1 MRVLHISA
9 GAVYGGVERALVT
22 LAQERSYAPEMH
34 PHFAVCFRGRFSQE
48 LRAAGS
54 PVDYL
59 GEVRASR
66 PFTVIAARR
75 ALRTVLA
82 QEKVDVAVCHLPWA
96 HAMFAPVLQEAR
108 VPTVFWMHG
117 FATGRHW
124 TELWARLTQPALV
137 IANSKATAATAP
149 LLFPKRRVEVVRYA
163 VTMSTE
169 PRAEVP
175 GVILQVSRME
185 PWKGHLLHLEALA
198 LLKDEPGWTC
208 RIVGGSQT
216 GPEAGY
222 FAKLHE
228 RAKTLGIASRVEF
241 LGQRSDV
248 EQQLAEASIF
258 CQPNTGPEPFGIVF
272 IEALAASLPVVTT
285 RMGAA
290 PEILDGSCGILTEP
304 GDAAALASALRSL
317 LKDPLLRARLGAA
330 GPARAA
336 QLCSPER
343 QVPALAALFSE
354 LLGKVKLES
363 RTS

>member
-34 PHFAVCFRGRFSQE
+34 PHFAVCFRGRLSQE
-48 LRAAGS
+48 LRTAGS

-66 PFTVIAARR
+66 PFTVLAARR

-82 QEKVDVAVCHLPWA
+82 QEKIDVAVTHLPWA
-96 HAMFAPVLQEAR
+96 HAMFAPVLRQAR
-108 VPTVFWMHG
+108 VPIAFWMHG

-124 TELWARLTQPALV
+124 TERWARLTKPAVV
-137 IANSKATAATAP
+137 IANSQATAATAR
-149 LLFPKRRVEVVRYA
+149 LLFPKSPVEVIRYPVSVSA
-163 VTMSTE
+163 E

-185 PWKGHLLHLEALA
+185 PWKGHLLLLEALA
-198 LLKDEPGWTC
+198 VLTDEPSWTC

-228 RAKTLGIASRVEF
+228 RAKKLGIASRVEF

-272 IEALAASLPVVTT
+272 VEALAAGVPVVTT

-290 PEILDGSCGILTEP
+290 PEIIDSSCGVLTEP
-304 GDAAALASALRSL
+304 GDAEALASALRSL
-317 LKDPLLRARLGAA
+317 LTDAERRAKLGAA

-343 QVPALAALFSE
+343 QVPAVAAL
-354 LLGKVKLES
+354 LAKVKLES
-363 RTS
+363 RTE